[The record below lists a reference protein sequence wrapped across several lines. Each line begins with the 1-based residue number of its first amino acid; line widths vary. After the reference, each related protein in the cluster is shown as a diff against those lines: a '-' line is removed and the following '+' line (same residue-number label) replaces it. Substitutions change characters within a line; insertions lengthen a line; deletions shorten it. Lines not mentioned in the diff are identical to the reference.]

1 MFCLNHL
8 NRNNNTHII
17 TFINYEVIK
26 CTVKDWYNWFFFV
39 VTPIWIHIISGHS
52 QFQSKKKWHTK
63 ENNIAHEIVFES
75 VFSIYM
81 YACYIWLDAMYVL
94 KHCKVYSNWWV
105 FETKT
110 ICIQHVFCI
119 VLKVNTYVYSKY
131 LEVCAWH
138 GRNTLKK

>member
-17 TFINYEVIK
+17 TFTNYEVIK

-81 YACYIWLDAMYVL
+81 YVCYISDWMQFMCLTLQGLL
-94 KHCKVYSNWWV
+94 KLVSILNS
-105 FETKT
+105 FF
-110 ICIQHVFCI
+110 CIQHVFCI

-138 GRNTLKK
+138 GRNTIKK